1 LVDLAQRVGL
11 LVEVAL
17 VVVAEFAHAA
27 VGQRGVVQQATLP
40 VELPALLAGV
50 GVAAQ
55 VELAVPLPDL
65 GVAQGVGDAGQ
76 AALGVVAVVHP
87 VAALRVPSSEFR
99 VPSSEFRQ
107 EYMDLTRSL

>member
-1 LVDLAQRVGL
+1 
-11 LVEVAL
+11 
-17 VVVAEFAHAA
+17 
-27 VGQRGVVQQATLP
+27 
-40 VELPALLAGV
+40 
-50 GVAAQ
+50 
-55 VELAVPLPDL
+55 LPDL